1 LARGS
6 LACSFQ
12 SVIRLAVKPGSL
24 SAAGVILSSRKVGFD
39 RGWGFHAAKE
49 GDRRHV
55 SDRKRR
61 VVAVRIDRSNTVD
74 VLKVALSDK

>member
-1 LARGS
+1 MLMRFFVVS
-6 LACSFQ
+6 C
-12 SVIRLAVKPGSL
+12 
-24 SAAGVILSSRKVGFD
+24 
-39 RGWGFHAAKE
+39 AAKE

-74 VLKVALSDK
+74 VLKVALSNK